1 MVSILKNT
9 GLNLFSRGKEDLP
22 LKLINRCFNLFANLF
37 APCAS
42 LLLYVFVSVARS
54 ITDILSNL

>member
-1 MVSILKNT
+1 MVSVLKNT

-22 LKLINRCFNLFANLF
+22 LKLINRCFNLFA
-37 APCAS
+37 PCAS
-42 LLLYVFVSVARS
+42 LLLYVFVSVTRS